1 MHPAMPIML
10 AVLALSRG
18 ASKIGVMLTALLI
31 HESAHA
37 LCAYALGVRVEQI
50 ELMPFGGAVR
60 LEGFSTLL
68 GWRGAAIAAAGP
80 LANLLVIMSCA
91 TLVRYE
97 ICTPETLRA
106 LVDCNAALMLLN
118 LLPVLP
124 MDGGRIVC
132 ALLAHLCGDT
142 RSRKLLSVLG
152 GCASMLLLS
161 IGVYGAW
168 KTGRVNMTLFLM
180 GSYLL
185 YAAAAEYRIPYYRQI
200 ENGMEKQRR
209 VLKEDVVTVRE
220 VMAYREMPVYRLAA
234 KLNPHQLHR
243 IYISDGQSSM
253 LGVIDEDDV
262 VRAMLKNPVMPLQ
275 EILDGKNHS

>member
-1 MHPAMPIML
+1 ML
-10 AVLALSRG
+10 L
-18 ASKIGVMLTALLI
+18 ALLI

-60 LEGFSTLL
+60 LEGFATLL
-68 GWRGAAIAAAGP
+68 GWRGAVIAAAGP
-80 LANLLVIMSCA
+80 LANLLLIMGCA

-106 LVDCNAALMLLN
+106 LVDCNAVLMLLN

-132 ALLAHLCGDT
+132 ALLAHFCGDT

-152 GCASMLLLS
+152 GCVSLLLMG

-168 KTGRVNMTLFLM
+168 KTGRVSMTLFLM

-200 ENGMEKQRR
+200 ENGMAKQRR
-209 VLKEDVVTVRE
+209 ILKEDVLAVRE

-234 KLNPHQLHR
+234 RLNPNQLHR
-243 IYISDGQSSM
+243 IYVADGQSRM
-253 LGVIDEDDV
+253 LGIIDEIDV
-262 VRAMLKNPVMPLQ
+262 VHAMLKNPVMPLQ
-275 EILDGKNHS
+275 EILDGKNRS

>member
-68 GWRGAAIAAAGP
+68 GWRGAAIASAGP

-97 ICTPETLRA
+97 ICTPEMLRS
-106 LVDCNAALMLLN
+106 LVDCNTALMLLN

-132 ALLAHLCGDT
+132 ALLGHLCGDT

-152 GCASMLLLS
+152 GCASMLLMGT
-161 IGVYGAW
+161 GVYGAW
-168 KTGRVNMTLFLM
+168 KTGRINITLFLM

-220 VMAYREMPVYRLAA
+220 VIAYREMPVYRLAA
-234 KLNPHQLHR
+234 KLNPLHLHR
-243 IYISDGQSSM
+243 IYISDGQSRM
-253 LGVIDEDDV
+253 LGVIDEGDV
-262 VRAMLKNPVMPLQ
+262 VHAMLQNPVMPLQ